1 MKAAVLQNGEF
12 LIKSLDEP
20 SLAGNKMGAIVEVIG
35 CGLCGSDMVKMYN
48 GQAKD
53 GSVLGHEVVGI
64 IDDINSETEFC
75 IGDKI
80 VLGHHIP
87 CFNCHYCWNGNYSMC
102 KHFKATNI
110 YPGGF
115 AEYIFV
121 SEEHLKNTV
130 FRVNDN
136 LPDVEASFLE
146 PLACCIRAVRRAE
159 VKDNSINLVIGLG
172 SVGILMGG
180 ALNAFGHKVYGCDLK
195 PERVELSK
203 KYGFEG
209 AVSIGENLELAIEKL
224 REIAPI
230 GFDNVFLTAGASA
243 TIDFAIK
250 VVRDGGKILVF
261 SSVKDTN
268 GFMNNEIYYREL
280 TVMGS
285 YSPSPIDLEDSM
297 QFIEQGKVKVS
308 GLSTTYNIDDIND
321 AIIDTRTNKIM
332 KAFIKL

>member
-12 LIKSLDEP
+12 ALKSVEEP
-20 SLAGNKMGAIVEVIG
+20 SLSGNKKGAIIKVIG
-35 CGLCGSDMVKMYN
+35 CGLCGSDMVKMQN

-53 GSVLGHEVVGI
+53 GAVLGHEVVGI
-64 IDDINSETEFC
+64 IEDIDSETDFC
-75 IGDKI
+75 VEDK
-80 VLGHHIP
+80 VALGHHIP
-87 CFNCHYCWNGNYSMC
+87 CFTCHYCWNGNYSMC
-102 KHFKATNI
+102 KHFKSTNI

-115 AEYIFV
+115 TEYIFV

-136 LPDVEASFLE
+136 LSDIEASFLE

-159 VKDNSINLVIGLG
+159 IKDNSVNLVIGLG

-195 PERVELSK
+195 DERVNLSK
-203 KYGFEG
+203 NYGFQNSYVIKNEEE
-209 AVSIGENLELAIEKL
+209 VIEQL
-224 REIAPI
+224 RKIAPI
-230 GFDNVFLTAGASA
+230 GFDNVFLTAGASK
-243 TIDFAIK
+243 TIDFAVK
-250 VVRDGGKILVF
+250 VARDGGKIVVF
-261 SSVKDTN
+261 SSVKDNN

-285 YSPSPIDLEDSM
+285 YSPAPIDLEDSM
-297 QFIEQGKVKVS
+297 RFIEQGKVKVS
-308 GLSTTYNIDDIND
+308 GLSTIYNINDINQ
-321 AIIDTRTNKIM
+321 AIEDTRANKIM